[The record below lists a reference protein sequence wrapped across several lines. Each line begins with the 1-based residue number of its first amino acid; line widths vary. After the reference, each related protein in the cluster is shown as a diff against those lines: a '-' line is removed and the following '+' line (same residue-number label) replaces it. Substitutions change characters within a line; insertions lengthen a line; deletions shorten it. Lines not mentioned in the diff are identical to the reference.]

1 MDKKIIA
8 FSLFVSVLSLLIGI
22 LPLTGIG
29 DIVFSILR
37 VFTSYIFP
45 SLGGHFK
52 INEMEHSLTI
62 ALLFNSLLFASA
74 ILFFKSNEKEERLL
88 RFIFSIIFI
97 NKCFFALDEVCRI
110 YVIYRD
116 FGTFYFWVFFSLLL
130 SICLLYFLYKSIKYM
145 NELKIVEYENLK
157 LTESEKG
164 SSFKSSKWQRLLHFI
179 IDNVIFVVF
188 TFNFLDG
195 TRMIYFNG
203 SFGIIENILGR
214 QNTIWIMLI
223 IFRFV
228 FYFVFETL
236 FSATPGK
243 FLTESR
249 VVDNQGLKPEN
260 NFVFKRTLSR
270 YIPFDSISFLFN
282 VNWHDSISHTQVY
295 KEKQTG
301 LNGKIFFLLIPIYLI
316 LWLGFHLLGIQEEKK
331 QNFGYSFES
340 FVNERNQ
347 VLDGKKVINTN
358 AVLRLDERF

>member
-1 MDKKIIA
+1 
-8 FSLFVSVLSLLIGI
+8 
-22 LPLTGIG
+22 
-29 DIVFSILR
+29 
-37 VFTSYIFP
+37 
-45 SLGGHFK
+45 
-52 INEMEHSLTI
+52 
-62 ALLFNSLLFASA
+62 
-74 ILFFKSNEKEERLL
+74 
-88 RFIFSIIFI
+88 
-97 NKCFFALDEVCRI
+97 
-110 YVIYRD
+110 
-116 FGTFYFWVFFSLLL
+116 
-130 SICLLYFLYKSIKYM
+130 M